1 MLRIVHYINQ
11 FYAGIGGEEQAGIA
25 LRKFDYPVGPSILLQ
40 KVVGENAKVIA
51 TITCGDNY
59 AGENSERFGRE
70 IIELITPLKPDLV
83 ISGPAFNAGRYG
95 LACGL
100 VSTKVQDDLG
110 IPAVTAMF
118 PENAGREVYGH
129 SIVAVPCGKNPKGME
144 DVLRKMYEIGVKLCD
159 GTELGP
165 AIEEGYLPRGVRKN
179 RVDSLPAAARAV
191 KMLLAKMNGQ
201 QGVSELEMP
210 KRAVGKPAPALRD
223 LSLSKIAM
231 VTSGGVVPAG
241 NPDRIPTGRSKQPF
255 RYDISDL
262 DTLPKGKFE
271 AYHFGYDPQYVNED
285 PNRGLPLDV
294 LRDMEKEGKIA
305 VLHNEFYTVAG
316 AGSYVEDCTKI
327 GTQIAKEFKDSK
339 VDGVVLTST

>member
-1 MLRIVHYINQ
+1 
-11 FYAGIGGEEQAGIA
+11 
-25 LRKFDYPVGPSILLQ
+25 
-40 KVVGENAKVIA
+40 
-51 TITCGDNY
+51 
-59 AGENSERFGRE
+59 
-70 IIELITPLKPDLV
+70 
-83 ISGPAFNAGRYG
+83 
-95 LACGL
+95 
-100 VSTKVQDDLG
+100 
-110 IPAVTAMF
+110 
-118 PENAGREVYGH
+118 
-129 SIVAVPCGKNPKGME
+129 
-144 DVLRKMYEIGVKLCD
+144 
-159 GTELGP
+159 
-165 AIEEGYLPRGVRKN
+165 
-179 RVDSLPAAARAV
+179 
-191 KMLLAKMNGQ
+191 MLLAKMNGQ